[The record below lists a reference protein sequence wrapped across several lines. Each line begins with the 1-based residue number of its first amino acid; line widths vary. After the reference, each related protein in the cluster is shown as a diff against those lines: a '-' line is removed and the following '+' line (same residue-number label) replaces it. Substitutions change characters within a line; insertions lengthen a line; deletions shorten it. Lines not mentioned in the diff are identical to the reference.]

1 MQGIVFITGATSG
14 IGEACANIFAH
25 NGFDLI
31 ITGRRSKRLDV
42 LSARLRSEFNSK
54 VLVLNFDVSDRNE
67 TIKKIESLP
76 AEWQKIDILI
86 NNAGLSLG
94 LNSIHEGDIDD
105 WETMIDTNVK
115 GLLYVTRLITPGMVS
130 RTNGHIINIGSIAGK
145 DVYLKGNVYCATKF
159 AVDALTKAMRM
170 DLLNHGI
177 KVTQVAPGAVNTEFS
192 TVRFH
197 GDTERANNVYK
208 GFEPLLA
215 EDVAD
220 VVWFAASRPKHV
232 NINDILLMPSAQANG
247 SQFFRKTE

>member
-42 LSARLRSEFNSK
+42 LSTRLRSEFNSK

-145 DVYLKGNVYCATKF
+145 DVYLKGNVYCATK
-159 AVDALTKAMRM
+159 LS
-170 DLLNHGI
+170 LIHI
-177 KVTQVAPGAVNTEFS
+177 
-192 TVRFH
+192 
-197 GDTERANNVYK
+197 
-208 GFEPLLA
+208 
-215 EDVAD
+215 
-220 VVWFAASRPKHV
+220 
-232 NINDILLMPSAQANG
+232 
-247 SQFFRKTE
+247 